1 MKTDGC
7 RRKRKTMKCKYC
19 DSELVEGKRFC
30 PACGKDQEG
39 SAEVAA
45 EEMTAGET
53 ITSEVKES
61 VKATPG
67 KITLAIVAGVVVLA
81 LLVALVI
88 SGIDG
93 DLFKKTEAP
102 LDETVGAVE
111 TEPEETV
118 PATIPPDGNPDDVT
132 CKGSYSASNEDVA
145 AAADTVVATA
155 GGRELTNGLLQAYYW
170 DGIYAFLQDYGSYA
184 SMFGL
189 DFGQSLD
196 TQLCAMGDISMTWQ
210 QYFLQYALDNW
221 HSHQAVGLAGAD
233 NGYELT
239 QDLLDARDRIQQ
251 DMENTAVEYGY
262 ENMDLFMNDYMA
274 PGCSFENYKQYMDLY
289 YNCNGYLDHVYTN
302 TSVDADQVTE
312 YYRENEQVY
321 TESGITQDA
330 GKYVDV
336 RHILLVPEGGTT
348 AEDGSVTYSDAEWEA
363 CRQAA
368 QDILDQWLAGDATA
382 ESFAELANTH
392 STDPGSNTAGGLYEG
407 VFEGQMVPAFND
419 WCFDESR
426 AYGDYDLVKTE
437 YGYHIMFFVGS
448 QDIWYAT
455 AKADMISDQ
464 VSAILPAAMEQ
475 YPMNVDY
482 SAIKLSVVEFT
493 AG

>member
-1 MKTDGC
+1 
-7 RRKRKTMKCKYC
+7 MKCKYC

-184 SMFGL
+184 SIFGL

-221 HSHQAVGLAGAD
+221 HSHQAVGLTGAD

-251 DMENTAVEYGY
+251 DMENTAVEYG
-262 ENMDLFMNDYMA
+262 
-274 PGCSFENYKQYMDLY
+274 
-289 YNCNGYLDHVYTN
+289 
-302 TSVDADQVTE
+302 
-312 YYRENEQVY
+312 
-321 TESGITQDA
+321 
-330 GKYVDV
+330 
-336 RHILLVPEGGTT
+336 
-348 AEDGSVTYSDAEWEA
+348 
-363 CRQAA
+363 
-368 QDILDQWLAGDATA
+368 
-382 ESFAELANTH
+382 
-392 STDPGSNTAGGLYEG
+392 
-407 VFEGQMVPAFND
+407 
-419 WCFDESR
+419 
-426 AYGDYDLVKTE
+426 
-437 YGYHIMFFVGS
+437 
-448 QDIWYAT
+448 
-455 AKADMISDQ
+455 
-464 VSAILPAAMEQ
+464 
-475 YPMNVDY
+475 
-482 SAIKLSVVEFT
+482 
-493 AG
+493 